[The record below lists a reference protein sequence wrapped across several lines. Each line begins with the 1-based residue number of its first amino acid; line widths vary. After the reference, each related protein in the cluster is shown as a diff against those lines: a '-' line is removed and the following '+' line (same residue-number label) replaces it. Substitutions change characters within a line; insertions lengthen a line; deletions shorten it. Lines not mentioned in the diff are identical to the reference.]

1 MNKIY
6 NFLPVAMATFFFF
19 AKCNNAPETKKIAQ
33 NNTPATTATKTEST
47 AGTPKFAFYNS
58 DSVMLKYE
66 FYKVT
71 KKDLETKQR
80 LLQADFSTRQTQFEN
95 SVNSFQNSAGT
106 MTASKIEETKQILA
120 KKDQELREYGQ
131 TQEQGFI
138 KQSQDLNEKM
148 SNNIAENVKK
158 YAEAN
163 GYTFVFAYSKAS
175 VALGLVYAQD
185 SYDITNDIVK
195 ALNEEY
201 KKK

>member
-1 MNKIY
+1 MKTIY
-6 NFLPVAMATFFFF
+6 NFLPF
-19 AKCNNAPETKKIAQ
+19 AFVVICLFSKCNNAPETKKPTTE
-33 NNTPATTATKTEST
+33 NKNTTTTTTNTNEKS
-47 AGTPKFAFYNS
+47 PKFAFYNS

-66 FYKVT
+66 FYKVN
-71 KKDLETKQR
+71 KKELETKQR
-80 LLQADFSTRQTQFEN
+80 ILQADFSARQSQFEN
-95 SVNSFQNSAGT
+95 SVNAFQNSAGT
-106 MTASKIEETKQILA
+106 MTASKIEETKQALG

-131 TQEQGFI
+131 TQEQNFI
-138 KQSQDLNEKM
+138 KQSQELNEKM

-175 VALGLVYAQD
+175 VALGLVYAQE
-185 SYDITNDIVK
+185 SHNITDDIVK